1 MLKVTASYNFKEKI
15 QQQKIL
21 NISYFKEDQHLVN
34 LKTRFPRMLH

>member
-15 QQQKIL
+15 QKKIL